1 MCQERK
7 PHKHAE
13 LIKAWADGA
22 ELQERNYAGKWVDIG
37 VSGAAICWS
46 LKSDYRIKPKG
57 PIVRYAHASYT
68 DYDACST
75 KESLHNLEGT
85 KTHWT
90 KTPHRTDNIKAT
102 FCPDTGKLLSVEMI
116 QGN

>member
-22 ELQERNYAGKWVDIG
+22 EIQVMIPVGEWVDTDEP
-37 VSGAAICWS
+37 SWSPGA
-46 LKSDYRIKPKG
+46 LYRIKPKE
-57 PIVRYAHASYT
+57 PIVLYGFLDQTGLRIPGSRW
-68 DYDACST
+68 
-75 KESLHNLEGT
+75 EF
-85 KTHWT
+85 
-90 KTPHRTDNIKAT
+90 DNIKAT

-116 QGN
+116 